1 MSERGYARVSTDEQS
16 VGSQVKALLDAGVP
30 REGIVTD
37 SGTGRASRP
46 GLDGLLAE
54 LQRGDRLTVWRFDR
68 LFRSTR
74 HMLELADQLDER
86 GIALRSLRD
95 QIDTSTSTGRFFFTV
110 TAAIAQ
116 LEADLTRERTV
127 AGLQAAAA
135 AGVQLGRPTTVT
147 PDQARLILQLV
158 HGGMSHRKVAAS
170 LRLSRAVVGRVVRG
184 EIASLG
190 HVTHGDGADL
200 LDPDPA
206 PEGRAS

>member
-1 MSERGYARVSTDEQS
+1 MPEAQSTYIDTTKPQVSPSSPT
-16 VGSQVKALLDAGVP
+16 
-30 REGIVTD
+30 T
-37 SGTGRASRP
+37 ASP
-46 GLDGLLAE
+46 LCQE
-54 LQRGDRLTVWRFDR
+54 SWWT
-68 LFRSTR
+68 
-74 HMLELADQLDER
+74 
-86 GIALRSLRD
+86 ALRSLRD

-110 TAAIAQ
+110 TAAISQ
-116 LEADLTRERTV
+116 LEADLTRERTL
-127 AGLQAAAA
+127 AGLEAAAA